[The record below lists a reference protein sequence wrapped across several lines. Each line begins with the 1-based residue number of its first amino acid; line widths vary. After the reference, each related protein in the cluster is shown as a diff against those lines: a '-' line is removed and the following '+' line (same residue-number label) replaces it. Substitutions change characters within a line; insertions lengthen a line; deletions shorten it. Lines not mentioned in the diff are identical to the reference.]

1 MKDVFD
7 APAIL
12 LMGSDP
18 TYQHPLLAWQ
28 IRNNVRLHHAR
39 LYLINSRAIKLT
51 RQATCFA
58 RVDEGRE
65 GWAVAF
71 LAGDD
76 SACDKCSTNSA
87 DHNNLVALREKLS
100 TEKNVLVVCGPE
112 LHGEDIAGLVRATTA
127 LTPGCK
133 WVCLGDYANSRGAS
147 DMGLYPDLLPGYT
160 PVWEG
165 DEFRDKWDAQLPA
178 EPGLNLVQI
187 LEGSK
192 NGLLKALYVV
202 GSNPVARYHV
212 DPFVL
217 RATFLVVQ
225 DLFLTETAQLAD
237 VVLPAASAYEKSG
250 TLIAFSSRSRSG
262 RRPQCVVR
270 KPQACESLGSDRR
283 HIRSGCR
290 PENLAG
296 GTRAGVPHVAMHVLL
311 SVYGGLSTIHRWY
324 GFCGRCHY

>member
-1 MKDVFD
+1 MSTERQEYSLDNQAEALDQFAQENGFSIVKTYQDAGKSGLTVRERSGLKELLSDVLTGHAEFT
-7 APAIL
+7 AIL
-12 LMGSDP
+12 VYDVSRWGRFQDLDEAAHYEFLCKAAGIPIHYAAEQFGSGNSMGEIVLKALKRTMAAEYSRE
-18 TYQHPLLAWQ
+18 LGVRVFAGKRRLAA
-28 IRNNVRLHHAR
+28 LGFH
-39 LYLINSRAIKLT
+39 
-51 RQATCFA
+51 QA
-58 RVDEGRE
+58 G
-65 GWAVAF
+65 
-71 LAGDD
+71 
-76 SACDKCSTNSA
+76 
-87 DHNNLVALREKLS
+87 
-100 TEKNVLVVCGPE
+100 
-112 LHGEDIAGLVRATTA
+112 
-127 LTPGCK
+127 
-133 WVCLGDYANSRGAS
+133 
-147 DMGLYPDLLPGYT
+147 LPGYGLKR
-160 PVWEG
+160 VMV
-165 DEFRDKWDAQLPA
+165 PA